1 MKRKWT
7 YLGAFFPLS
16 VAVATMA
23 AEAAGVADD
32 DPSNLMRSKTG
43 APQENTNE
51 KASSGQDSLN
61 DGAGPNLRPP
71 SAQQSAEDVARS
83 GPQDGLDLS
92 IPEGGPSVN
101 VSMPSTDG
109 SMFAPASAPAATHS
123 FGSSGGGGGSVS
135 TSIKLVED
143 VEDDPGTPD
152 PENPPPEDT
161 GTVEPQ
167 PDPDADAMMIL
178 LAGNAEASGEGA
190 TSAGQTVMD
199 IVDYGSVTI
208 GYGRAIYTAT
218 GEDADA
224 DTYLEV
230 AGADIV
236 YSYEVENDDGDTAS
250 SAIYVVA
257 VDVEG
262 DPTEHPELSNLDW
275 LQLLLSQ
282 GPFTQWEGTEDNDDI
297 SVNGNVALFGILA
310 EGSDGQSPPSVQQV
324 IHAIENAGSSA
335 LIVLEDERAVLT
347 LLGESQGVDT
357 FVSADALLEI
367 DDQFSSVSGVLVG
380 IA

>member
-23 AEAAGVADD
+23 AEAAGAVDE

-43 APQENTNE
+43 APQENTDE
-51 KASSGQDSLN
+51 KASSSQDSLT
-61 DGAGPNLRPP
+61 DGAGPSLKPP
-71 SAQQSAEDVARS
+71 SAGQSAEDVVRS
-83 GPQDGLDLS
+83 APDDSLDLS
-92 IPEGGPSVN
+92 IPDGSPRVN
-101 VSMPSTDG
+101 ASMPNTDG
-109 SMFAPASAPAATHS
+109 SMFAAASAPAAPHS
-123 FGSSGGGGGSVS
+123 FGGSGGGGSASAS
-135 TSIKLVED
+135 TKLVEE

-152 PENPPPEDT
+152 PENPPPEE
-161 GTVEPQ
+161 TVDPG

-178 LAGNAEASGEGA
+178 LGGTAEASGEGA
-190 TSAGQTVMD
+190 TSAGQTVLD

-224 DTYLEV
+224 DTFLEV
-230 AGADIV
+230 AGADVV
-236 YSYEVENDDGDTAS
+236 YSYEVDNEDGDTDS
-250 SAIYVVA
+250 SAVYVVA
-257 VDVEG
+257 VDFEG
-262 DPTEHPELSNLDW
+262 DAEQHPELSNLDW
-275 LQLLLSQ
+275 LALLLSQ
-282 GPFTQWEGTEDNDDI
+282 GPLTQWEGTEDNDEI
-297 SVNGNVALFGILA
+297 SVDGNVALFDVWA
-310 EGSDGQSPPSVQQV
+310 QGSDEQSPPSVQQV

-335 LIVLEDERAVLT
+335 LIVLEDEQATLT
-347 LLGESQGVDT
+347 LLGESQGINT
-357 FVSADALLEI
+357 FVSADALLQI